1 MENWHWP
8 QWAYF
13 LLLSVGLLLT
23 ARDHGKPKTGK
34 NNFWA
39 AMISIVLVNTF
50 LFFGG
55 FWTPR

>member
-1 MENWHWP
+1 MVNWHWP
-8 QWAYF
+8 QWAFF
-13 LLLSVGLLLT
+13 LLLSVSLLLH

-34 NNFWA
+34 DNFWVA
-39 AMISIVLVNTF
+39 IVSIALLNSL